1 MDRLTATT
9 HNRGKRTLK
18 LTIASTLSFDAMTN
32 APTVPAYEV
41 LAHDIKAL
49 GLDAVFGLM
58 SDDTALLVTTLDS
71 MGVRFYGARHENN
84 AICMAEGY
92 AAATGKLGIAIIG
105 RGPAAANSLHGAGYA
120 HRSGSRVLL
129 IYGEASTGSGARNG
143 VGPDSKGFNAE
154 GALLA
159 CGIKTFIAT
168 DSASASRIL
177 GTAVAAT
184 GKGGAIALLL
194 PMNVQFGQVP
204 APSAESAAAPAAIA
218 TAKPKPAR
226 QAAIDSAVALLSRS
240 RKPLIVAGL
249 GAHQSGARDALE
261 QLADKLGAALTTTL
275 KAKDMFRGHPFNAG
289 ILGSFSHAGGRRFI
303 EEADCVV
310 VFGAGLNQRTTS
322 FGMSL
327 PADIPV
333 IHVDDDRTHIGRW
346 YAADV
351 AIVTDAKQA
360 AMQLLEALPERLAA
374 DKPFHCDERRRQL
387 ADFDMACEFEPA
399 HTPRTVDPRT
409 LALAIDRLLPS
420 NRNVVYD
427 SGNFLQVASYVS
439 VEGPQHFKSASDF
452 SSIGMAFGTALGFAV
467 GRPDEPTVL
476 FIGDGAFLMT
486 LGELE
491 TVVREDIP
499 LIIVLMNDCAYGAE
513 LHYLKMRNMPVSK
526 SVFPDIDYA
535 PVAEGFG
542 FQSAT
547 VRTLDD
553 LQRIASM
560 LQKPDGPT
568 FIDCKITASVAAP
581 FLLETIEHERRK
593 A

>member
-1 MDRLTATT
+1 MNNT
-9 HNRGKRTLK
+9 
-18 LTIASTLSFDAMTN
+18 
-32 APTVPAYEV
+32 PTVPAYEV

-129 IYGEASTGSGARNG
+129 VYGEASIGGGAVNS
-143 VGPDSKGFNAE
+143 VGPDSKGFNAA
-154 GALLA
+154 GVLAA
-159 CGIKTFIAT
+159 CGIKTFVAMDSI
-168 DSASASRIL
+168 SASTTLA
-177 GTAVAAT
+177 TAVAAT

-204 APSAESAAAPAAIA
+204 APQPTDASVGAQAAVAAP
-218 TAKPKPAR
+218 KVKPAR
-226 QAAIDSAVALLSRS
+226 VAAIDSAVSLLSRS

-249 GAHQSGARDALE
+249 GAHQSGAREALE
-261 QLADKLGAALTTTL
+261 QLANKLGAALATTL

-322 FGMSL
+322 YGMSL
-327 PADIPV
+327 PPDIPV
-333 IHVDDDRTHIGRW
+333 IHVDADRSHIGRW
-346 YAADV
+346 YPADV
-351 AIVTDAKQA
+351 AIVTDAKEA
-360 AMQLLEALPERLAA
+360 ATQLIAALPERAAA
-374 DKPFHCDERRRQL
+374 DKPFHSEARRRQL
-387 ADFDMACEFEPA
+387 ADFDMASEFEPA
-399 HTPRTVDPRT
+399 HTPRTLDPRT
-409 LALAIDRLLPS
+409 LAMAIDRLLPS

-427 SGNFLQVASYVS
+427 SGNFLQIASYVS

-467 GRPDEPTVL
+467 GRPEELTVL

-486 LGELE
+486 IGELE

-499 LIIVLMNDCAYGAE
+499 LVIVLMNDCAYGAE

-553 LQRIASM
+553 LQRIAPM
-560 LQKPDGPT
+560 LRQPDGPI